1 MPTFYMTCGP
11 AASGKTTWAYDMAL
25 KDSNLVVLDSDALRE
40 ELCNGNWA
48 DQSHNVEVFA
58 EMQKRTIAAL
68 QAGHS
73 VVYCATNLSM
83 KRRIQLLERLRK
95 MFPQYI
101 YECRVFVRTSN
112 TLYRQNSQR
121 EHYVPFYVIDRQ
133 LRQFQLPVKNEGWD
147 NISYDIE
154 KVSDDYCHNIR
165 RRIEEF
171 GSQDNPHH
179 TLTLSDHL
187 DACFDLTRSIAYG
200 ASANLLDLLA
210 AADLHDVGKIFTRSY
225 DENGIAHY
233 FGHENIGA
241 QIALLFHERPYAAQL
256 INYHMVPYDY
266 KGREIWK
273 KRLGEDMWNDLLLL
287 HQADE
292 GAH

>member
-1 MPTFYMTCGP
+1 MPTFYMTIGISGCGK
-11 AASGKTTWAYDMAL
+11 STWAMNQPNTQPRL
-25 KDSNLVVLDSDALRE
+25 VLDSDAIRE
-40 ELCNGNWA
+40 ELYGNWA
-48 DQSHNVEVFA
+48 DQSHNAQVFDEMYRRTVEG
-58 EMQKRTIAAL
+58 MKRGIDDIYY
-68 QAGHS
+68 
-73 VVYCATNLSM
+73 VATNLSM

-101 YECRVFVRTSN
+101 YECRVFVRTLD
-112 TLYRQNSQR
+112 TLFAQNDGR
-121 EHYVPFYVIDRQ
+121 EHRVPSYVITRQ
-133 LRQFQLPVKNEGWD
+133 MTQFQLPVENEGWD

-154 KVSDDYCHNIR
+154 RASYDYCFDILQ
-165 RRIEEF
+165 RIEEF

-187 DACFDLTRSIAYG
+187 DACQDLMISIGYN
-200 ASANLLDLLA
+200 ASANFLDLIQA
-210 AADLHDVGKIFTRSY
+210 ASLHDVGKIFTRSY
-225 DENGIAHY
+225 DEKGIAHY

-241 QIALLFHERPYAAQL
+241 QIALLFHDRPYAAQL